1 MRRSTERA
9 NRSNHRPGHRFAT
22 AIGRLR
28 QLARD
33 CSGTAMVEMAIVA
46 PVLFLMFTGCYVVSD
61 MVTCG
66 RKVSL
71 TAHTITDLTSQ
82 YGSVSPTTLSA
93 VLSNSAYVLA
103 PYSTATATLRI
114 SEVQVTDASH
124 ASVVW
129 SQAQNGTAL
138 VPGAIVNLPTNMAP
152 PLMIPNPSASPPTV
166 GGYFVMGEISY
177 PYVPAFG
184 GGWLPSPVL
193 YNRYFMLPR
202 LSNSVPLTTS

>member
-1 MRRSTERA
+1 MRRWTKRDGCLA
-9 NRSNHRPGHRFAT
+9 IAT
-22 AIGRLR
+22 GGLR
-28 QLARD
+28 RLARD
-33 CSGTAMVEMAIVA
+33 CSGTALVEMAFVG
-46 PVLFLMFTGCYVVSD
+46 PVLFLMFTGSYVVGD

-82 YGSVSPTTLSA
+82 YGAVAPANLTA

-103 PYSTATATLRI
+103 PYSTANATLRI

-124 ASVVW
+124 ASVIW

-138 VPGAIVNLPTNMAP
+138 IAGTIVNLPANMAP
-152 PLMIPNPSASPPTV
+152 PLMVPNPAASPPTV
-166 GGYFVMGEISY
+166 GGYFIMGEISY

-184 GGWLPSPVL
+184 GGWLPSPNL

-202 LSNSVPLTTS
+202 MSNSIPLTS

>member
-1 MRRSTERA
+1 
-9 NRSNHRPGHRFAT
+9 
-22 AIGRLR
+22 
-28 QLARD
+28 
-33 CSGTAMVEMAIVA
+33 
-46 PVLFLMFTGCYVVSD
+46 

-82 YGSVSPTTLSA
+82 YGSVSSANLTA

-114 SEVQVTDASH
+114 SEIQVTDASH
-124 ASVVW
+124 ATVVW

-138 VPGAIVNLPTNMAP
+138 VVGTIVNLPTNMAP
-152 PLMIPNPSASPPTV
+152 PLMVPNPTANPATV
-166 GGYFVMGEISY
+166 GGYFIMGDISY

-184 GGWLPSPVL
+184 QGYLPSPTL

-202 LSNSVPLTTS
+202 LSNSVPLTS